1 MASLKYL
8 WNNRVKF
15 RWFSKP
21 FFKCWAK
28 RLLTFFGLIKYNR
41 RRRKLINKGARI
53 AETAEIGIA
62 IINGKKNNLSI
73 GHFSTLGRVE
83 IALHDKVTIG
93 KFVCINDGVVIL
105 SASHDVLDPL
115 WRHKKAPI
123 FINDYAWI
131 ATNAIILP
139 GVTIGKGA
147 VVGAGAVVSKNVSDY
162 AIVIG
167 NPAKEISKKRIEIEL
182 QPYLYSSN
190 HGLKCV
196 FYIQH

>member
-1 MASLKYL
+1 MASLQYL

-15 RWFSKP
+15 KWFSKS

-28 RLLTFFGLIKYNR
+28 RLLTFFELMKYNKR
-41 RRRKLINKGARI
+41 RKKLINNGACI

-62 IINGKKNNLSI
+62 TINGKKDNLSV
-73 GHFSTLGRVE
+73 GDFSTLGRIE

-93 KFVCINDGVVIL
+93 KYVCINDGVVIL
-105 SASHDVLDPL
+105 SASHDVSDPS

-123 FINDYAWI
+123 FIDDYAWI

-139 GVTIGKGA
+139 GVNIGKGA
-147 VVGAGAVVSKNVSDY
+147 IVGAGAVVSKNVNDY

-167 NPAKEISKKRIEIEL
+167 NPAKEITKKRINTLNYNPCEFL
-182 QPYLYSSN
+182 ATN
-190 HGLKCV
+190 NAWLK
-196 FYIQH
+196 

>member
-1 MASLKYL
+1 M
-8 WNNRVKF
+8 
-15 RWFSKP
+15 
-21 FFKCWAK
+21 
-28 RLLTFFGLIKYNR
+28 IKYNKR
-41 RRRKLINKGARI
+41 RKKLINDGAII

-62 IINGKKNNLSI
+62 IINGRKNNLSV
-73 GHFSTLGRVE
+73 GDFSTIGRAE

-93 KFVCINDGVVIL
+93 SYVCINDGVVIL

-123 FINDYAWI
+123 FIGDFAWI

-147 VVGAGAVVSKNVSDY
+147 VVGAGAVVSKNVNDY

-167 NPAKEISKKRIEIEL
+167 NPAKEITKKRSDILNYNPCEFL
-182 QPYLYSSN
+182 ATN
-190 HGLKCV
+190 NAWLK
-196 FYIQH
+196 

>member
-15 RWFSKP
+15 KWFSKA

-28 RLLTFFGLIKYNR
+28 RFLTFFELIKYNKR
-41 RRRKLINKGARI
+41 KKKLINNGAQI

-62 IINGKKNNLSI
+62 TINGKKDNLSI
-73 GHFSTLGRVE
+73 GDFSTLGRVE

-93 KFVCINDGVVIL
+93 KYVCINDGVVIL

-115 WRHKKAPI
+115 WQHKKAPI
-123 FINDYAWI
+123 FIGDYAWI

-139 GVTIGKGA
+139 GVNIGKGA
-147 VVGAGAVVSKNVSDY
+147 VVGAGAVVSKNVKDY

-167 NPAKEISKKRIEIEL
+167 NPAKEITKKRIDTLNYNPCEFL
-182 QPYLYSSN
+182 ATN
-190 HGLKCV
+190 NAWLK
-196 FYIQH
+196 